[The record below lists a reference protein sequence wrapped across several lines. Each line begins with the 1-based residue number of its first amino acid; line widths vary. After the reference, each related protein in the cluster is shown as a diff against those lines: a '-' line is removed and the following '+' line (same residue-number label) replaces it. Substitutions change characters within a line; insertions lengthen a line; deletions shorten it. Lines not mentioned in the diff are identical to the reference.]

1 MKISIA
7 SGKGGTGKTTIA
19 VNLAL
24 SLSDVQLFD
33 CDVEEPNCHLFL
45 DLTLEKMQDVCLPV
59 PVIDKNKCDFC
70 GKCANSCEF
79 NALAVIPSDVLI
91 FPALCHGCG
100 LCSLVCDKAAISE
113 SRRAIGVIERGCN
126 GELELEF
133 YRGVLNIAEPMAAP
147 VVRAVKRYIDES
159 KIAIID
165 ASPGTACPV
174 IEAIKNTDYCIL
186 VTEPTPFGLHD
197 LKLAVEAARALEV
210 PSGVIINKAGFEDS
224 AVHRFCRRYGIPI
237 LMKIPNDMNI
247 ARLYSRG
254 IPFTKAMPNW
264 RDKFLELFEK
274 IEDRVRG

>member
-24 SLSDVQLFD
+24 SLGDVQLFD

-45 DLTLEKMQDVCLPV
+45 DLMLEKVEEVQLPV
-59 PVIDKNKCDFC
+59 PVVDKDKCDYC
-70 GKCANSCEF
+70 GKCATYCKY
-79 NALAVIPSDVLI
+79 NALAVIPRDVLI

-113 SRRAIGVIERGCN
+113 GRRSIGIVERGCD
-126 GELELEF
+126 GALEF
-133 YRGVLNIAEPMAAP
+133 YQGVLNIAEPMAAP
-147 VVRAVKRYIDES
+147 VVRAVKKYINDG

-165 ASPGTACPV
+165 ASPGTTCPV
-174 IEAIKNTDYCIL
+174 IEAVKDTDYCIL

-197 LKLAVEAARALEV
+197 LKLAVEVARALEV
-210 PSGVIINKAGFEDS
+210 PFGVIINKAGFADR
-224 AVHRFCRRYGIPI
+224 AVQRFCRRNGIPI
-237 LMKIPNDMNI
+237 LMKIPNDVNI

-254 IPFTKAMPNW
+254 VPFTRSMPEW
-264 RDKFLELFEK
+264 RDKFIELFEE
-274 IEDRVRG
+274 IERRRG

>member
-24 SLSDVQLFD
+24 SLDNVQLFD

-45 DLTLEKMQDVCLPV
+45 DISLEKVEDVSLPIPIV
-59 PVIDKNKCDFC
+59 DKDKCDYC
-70 GKCANSCEF
+70 GKCASYCEY
-79 NALAVIPSDVLI
+79 NALAVIPREVLI

-100 LCSLVCDKAAISE
+100 LCSLVCEKAAISE
-113 SRRAIGVIERGCN
+113 GSRAIGVIERGCD
-126 GELELEF
+126 GELEF

-147 VVRAVKRYIDES
+147 VVRAVKKYIDES

-165 ASPGTACPV
+165 ASPGTTCPV

-197 LKLAVEAARALEV
+197 LKLAVEIARALEV
-210 PSGVIINKAGFEDS
+210 PFGVIINKAGFIDS
-224 AVHRFCRRYGIPI
+224 TVERFCRRNGIPI

-254 IPFTKAMPNW
+254 IPFTRSMPEW
-264 RDKFLELFEK
+264 RSRFIELFEEIK
-274 IEDRVRG
+274 RGIK